1 MMPLVKR
8 MMIQADEELL
18 DRAREEAHRRGVSVA
33 QVVRD
38 ALEKELGAPASP
50 RFGLIGA
57 FDSGGST
64 MAQQVSDMDGVPPS
78 AWRWSA
84 IPGR

>member
-1 MMPLVKR
+1 MMPSVKR
-8 MMIQADEELL
+8 MMIQAEEELL

-38 ALEKELGAPASP
+38 ALEKELASPAHP

-64 MAQQVSDMDGVPPS
+64 MAQQISDMDGVPPPP
-78 AWRWSA
+78 WRSSA
-84 IPGR
+84 IPDR

>member
-1 MMPLVKR
+1 MKR
-8 MMIQADEELL
+8 MMIQAEEDLL

-33 QVVRD
+33 QVIRD
-38 ALEKELGAPASP
+38 ALEKELGATAPP

-64 MAQQVSDMDGVPPS
+64 MA
-78 AWRWSA
+78 
-84 IPGR
+84 